1 MIEVKNLE
9 KKYEKRTI
17 LNDVSLEIT
26 SGKITVILGESGS
39 GKSTLLNLL
48 AGFDFD
54 LPNVGEIFI
63 ENTNISK
70 LNEEQRTKFRKGKI
84 GFIFQDFMLFED
96 LTVEE
101 NLRMGAKFN
110 LKDLNKVE
118 TNALIDETL
127 ELLGLIEKK
136 KSYPEQ
142 LSGGQKQR
150 VAIGRTLCTSPD
162 FIFADEPTGAL
173 DSVNEEDILNIFSLI
188 NQKYETTLVL
198 VTHSQ
203 RVAEAADEII
213 RIVDGKIYEEL

>member
-1 MIEVKNLE
+1 MIKVKHIE
-9 KKYEKRTI
+9 KKYEKRAI
-17 LNDVSLEIT
+17 LDDVSLEIIG
-26 SGKITVILGESGS
+26 GKITVVLGESGS

-48 AGFDFD
+48 AGFD
-54 LPNVGEIFI
+54 LPNAGEIFI

-70 LNEEQRTKFRKGKI
+70 LNEEQRTSFRKGRI

-110 LKDLNKVE
+110 LKDLNKFE

-173 DSVNEEDILNIFSLI
+173 DSGNEENILNIFNLI

>member
-48 AGFDFD
+48 AGFD

-84 GFIFQDFMLFED
+84 G
-96 LTVEE
+96 
-101 NLRMGAKFN
+101 
-110 LKDLNKVE
+110 
-118 TNALIDETL
+118 
-127 ELLGLIEKK
+127 
-136 KSYPEQ
+136 
-142 LSGGQKQR
+142 
-150 VAIGRTLCTSPD
+150 
-162 FIFADEPTGAL
+162 
-173 DSVNEEDILNIFSLI
+173 
-188 NQKYETTLVL
+188 
-198 VTHSQ
+198 
-203 RVAEAADEII
+203 
-213 RIVDGKIYEEL
+213 